1 MKVQTEIYLSFN
13 QNSQKT
19 AVHSRYENPILGLM
33 LHAVHRIKVSKSYH
47 CDDKGG
53 QLLLQI
59 SLRFAVTPETS
70 TTTTEVDF
78 DTKLSVKT
86 MMY

>member
-1 MKVQTEIYLSFN
+1 MKVQTGN
-13 QNSQKT
+13 
-19 AVHSRYENPILGLM
+19 ILRQM
-33 LHAVHRIKVSKSYH
+33 LHTVYRSKVSKSYH

-59 SLRFAVTPETS
+59 SLRFAGTPETF
-70 TTTTEVDF
+70 TTTTDVDF